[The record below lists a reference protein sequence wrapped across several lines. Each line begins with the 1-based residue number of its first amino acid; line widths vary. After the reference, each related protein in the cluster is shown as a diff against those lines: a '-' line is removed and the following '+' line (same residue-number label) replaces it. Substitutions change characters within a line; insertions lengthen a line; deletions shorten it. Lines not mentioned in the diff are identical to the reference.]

1 MRSKVYY
8 FLGLLSVICFLTMD
22 YFLNQK
28 MMSLKTYS
36 TQKKTVV
43 LNTLPLPNPI
53 QKSVISV
60 PGNLQ
65 FETDFK
71 NEVAQIDQI
80 ENDPEVIENRL
91 QSLARQME
99 LSDRLYLKS
108 ILNNHKSTDGDRAM
122 AIELLARNQTAESAE
137 ILKNFTTAEYQN
149 EHELIFKAQ
158 AIEGLAGFQD
168 QNTAL
173 NYLNEISQKSKNQF
187 LKDHAQKA
195 ENSLKNL
202 IQ

>member
-1 MRSKVYY
+1 
-8 FLGLLSVICFLTMD
+8 
-22 YFLNQK
+22 
-28 MMSLKTYS
+28 MSLKTYS

-43 LNTLPLPNPI
+43 LNTLPPPNPI

-71 NEVAQIDQI
+71 NEVVQIDQI
-80 ENDPEVIENRL
+80 QNDPEVIENRL